1 MNKKPM
7 ENKEG
12 IQFNQL
18 MRERTLTM
26 SIGVF
31 NLFVDKRFTQSSR
44 PVINQVIRSSSS
56 VASNFRAATRAR
68 SDAEFYSKICIVMEE
83 CDETQFWFDYLQK
96 INIIKSEEVKHVK
109 SEIDQLVK
117 IFSSIKKK
125 LKEKQ
130 KGLLEEKMKNR
141 GNC

>member
-1 MNKKPM
+1 M
-7 ENKEG
+7 ENQERN
-12 IQFNQL
+12 QFNQL
-18 MRERTLTM
+18 MRERTLSM
-26 SIGVF
+26 SVGVF

-44 PVINQVIRSSSS
+44 PIINQLIRSSSS

-68 SDAEFYSKICIVMEE
+68 SDAEFYSKICIVVEE

-96 INIIKSEEVKHVK
+96 INIINSEEVKHVK

-130 KGLLEEKMKNR
+130 KGLLEEKLKNR